1 MEGPLAG
8 LRVLDLSSVIM
19 GPMTAQYL
27 GDMGADVIKV
37 EAPDGDIT
45 RQIGPRRSP
54 RMGALFMANNRNKR
68 SLVLDLKN
76 PAAAAALRRMAMQ
89 SDILLHSIRT
99 GAANRLGLGYEALSA
114 ANPRLVLCHVKG
126 FSDDGPYAGRPAYD
140 DIVQALSGLAALQRV
155 AAGEPRYVPTIIAD
169 KVTAVHAAWA
179 IALALFQRE
188 RTGRGQQVS
197 LPMLETMV
205 AFNAAEHLGGAV
217 FEPQEGPM
225 GYDPIRQGLR
235 RPFRTADG
243 YLCFLPYNDTHWR
256 RFFHLAGHPEMADDP
271 GFATLAGR
279 QKDLDAVWKRVGAL
293 LATRGNAEW
302 IALFEGSDVP
312 FSVVNEL
319 EDLLEDPHLVE
330 TGFWRMMEH
339 PTEGVLRLPSIP
351 IGMSA
356 AEPAIRRLPPGL
368 GEHSEEILAEFGFTR
383 SEVAGLAEAGA
394 FGGAVTSA
402 K

>member
-1 MEGPLAG
+1 MDGPLAG
-8 LRVLDLSSVIM
+8 LRVLDLSSVIL
-19 GPMTAQYL
+19 GPMTGQYL

-45 RQIGPRRSP
+45 RQIGPRRSA

-76 PAAAAALRRMAMQ
+76 PAAAAVLKRLAER
-89 SDILLHSIRT
+89 SDVLLHSIRA
-99 GAANRLGLGYEALSA
+99 GAAARLGLGYEALA
-114 ANPRLVLCHVKG
+114 EANPRLVFCHVKG
-126 FSDDGPYAGRPAYD
+126 FSDLGPYAGRPAYD
-140 DIVQALSGLAALQRV
+140 DIIQALSGLAALQTI
-155 AAGEPRYVPTIIAD
+155 AAGEPRYVPSIVAD

-179 IALALFQRE
+179 IALALYQRE
-188 RTGRGQQVS
+188 RTGLGQQVS

-217 FEPQEGPM
+217 FEPPVGRM

-243 YLCFLPYNDTHWR
+243 YLCFLPYNDAHWR

-271 GFATLAGR
+271 GFATLEGR
-279 QKDLDAVWKRVGAL
+279 QKDLDAVWRRVGEL
-293 LATRGNAEW
+293 IRTRGNAEW
-302 IALFEGSDVP
+302 LSLFEGSDVP

-319 EDLLEDPHLVE
+319 EDLLEDPHLVQ
-330 TGFWRMMEH
+330 TGFWQMMEH
-339 PTEGVLRLPSIP
+339 PTEGLLRLPAIP

-356 AEPAIRRLPPGL
+356 AKPAIRLLPPRL
-368 GEHSEEILAEFGFTR
+368 GEHTVEVLAEFGFA
-383 SEVAGLAEAGA
+383 AGEIADLATAGA
-394 FGGAVTSA
+394 FGRAPAPGG
-402 K
+402 